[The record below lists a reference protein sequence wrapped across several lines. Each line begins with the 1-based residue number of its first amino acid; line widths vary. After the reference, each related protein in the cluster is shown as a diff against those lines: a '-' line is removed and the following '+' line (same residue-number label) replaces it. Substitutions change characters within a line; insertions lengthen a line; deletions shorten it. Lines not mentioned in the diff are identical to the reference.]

1 MSILNVFP
9 GVLLFHFVVHM
20 ALVLMLI
27 TAVMVELTVLTLQMR
42 ILSSVEMRIRAPVN
56 FQTNQNMETT
66 KSLIVRRLTLLP
78 FVSKFLTLLHLTG
91 LS

>member
-1 MSILNVFP
+1 MSVLNIFP

-20 ALVLMLI
+20 ALVLIPI
-27 TAVMVELTVLTLQMR
+27 TAVMVEFTVLTLQMR
-42 ILSSVEMRIRAPVN
+42 ILSFVEMKIRVPVN
-56 FQTNQNMETT
+56 FQTNQNVEST